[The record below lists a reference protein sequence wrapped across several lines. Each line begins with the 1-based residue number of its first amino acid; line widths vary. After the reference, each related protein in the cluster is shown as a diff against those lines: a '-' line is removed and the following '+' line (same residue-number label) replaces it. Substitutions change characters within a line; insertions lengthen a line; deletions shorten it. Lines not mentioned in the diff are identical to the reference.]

1 MTKEIKQEQDK
12 PVSFHAWYEQF
23 HSFIGKSHLLYS
35 DLHCAWEASRLY
47 TKPQPNQ
54 ENTDWEAVA
63 ADQALTIALLKAELE
78 QDEPVGKVSDHDWST
93 GLLYRDLEPGTPL
106 YTTPQPR
113 KPLTDE
119 QKKNIFL
126 KFYGKHWAY
135 TNQIKNVMEAVEA
148 AHGIKENT

>member
-1 MTKEIKQEQDK
+1 LTKEEVMQQALETLRGIM
-12 PVSFHAWYEQF
+12 
-23 HSFIGKSHLLYS
+23 GLN
-35 DLHCAWEASRLY
+35 LHNVQRTIESLDNQL
-47 TKPQPNQ
+47 KKEQ